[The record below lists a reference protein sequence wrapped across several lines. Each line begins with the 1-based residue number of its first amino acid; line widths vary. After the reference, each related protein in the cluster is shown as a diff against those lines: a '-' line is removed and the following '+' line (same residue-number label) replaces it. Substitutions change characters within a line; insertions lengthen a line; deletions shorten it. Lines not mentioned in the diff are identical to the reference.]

1 MAKSYTGEETEEL
14 AVPAFQQVL
23 RHPDMSFNK
32 PFPNNESGDNAF
44 IKCTDPKSAQAY
56 CPERWKAMQ
65 LWIKNTVK
73 VSMRYQYKGIDNRIQ
88 LKKASFLPSLPM
100 KCSLPF

>member
-23 RHPDMSFNK
+23 RHANMSFNSE
-32 PFPNNESGDNAF
+32 PFPSNESDNDAF
-44 IKCTDPKSAQAY
+44 IKCFDSESAQAY

-65 LWIKNTVK
+65 LWIQNTVK
-73 VSMRYQYKGIDNRIQ
+73 VSRIINT
-88 LKKASFLPSLPM
+88 KALTTV
-100 KCSLPF
+100 

>member
-23 RHPDMSFNK
+23 RHPNMSFNSK
-32 PFPNNESGDNAF
+32 PFPNNESGNDAF
-44 IKCTDPKSAQAY
+44 LKCIDSKSAQAY

-65 LWIKNTVK
+65 LWIENTVK
-73 VSMRYQYKGIDNRIQ
+73 VSMH
-88 LKKASFLPSLPM
+88 
-100 KCSLPF
+100 